1 MYESLIFDLDG
12 TLVDTVD
19 DITASMGYAM
29 AGLGLAVPSRSTV
42 VASVGAGVVKLVE
55 RLVADATRRDA
66 VRAAFTEHY
75 NAHLLDRTKLFPE
88 VAETLAALGGIPM
101 AVLTNKP
108 EGMSRRIL
116 EGLGIARHFRAVCG
130 GDTLPVRKPDPAG
143 VRRLLAELAL
153 LRRPTS
159 HEVGSRAT
167 QGGALFVGDSGVDLE
182 TALNAGLPCC
192 AATYGYHKPGELDR
206 ADYRIDR
213 FGELLGIV
221 RAKL

>member
-1 MYESLIFDLDG
+1 MAYESLIFDLDG

-19 DITASMGYAM
+19 DIAASMGHAM
-29 AGLGLAVPSRSTV
+29 AELGLEAPSRSTV

-55 RLVADATRRDA
+55 RLVAEATKRDA

-75 NAHLLDRTKLFPE
+75 NAHLLDRTRLFPE
-88 VAETLAALGGIPM
+88 VAETLAALDGMPM

-108 EGMSRRIL
+108 EGMSRRII

-143 VRRLLAELAL
+143 ARRLLAEL
-153 LRRPTS
+153 
-159 HEVGSRAT
+159 
-167 QGGALFVGDSGVDLE
+167 GGKALFVGDSGVDVE
-182 TALNAGLPCC
+182 TARNAGLPCC
-192 AATYGYHKPGELDR
+192 AATYGYHRPGELDR

-213 FGELLGIV
+213 FGELIRIV
-221 RAKL
+221 RATP